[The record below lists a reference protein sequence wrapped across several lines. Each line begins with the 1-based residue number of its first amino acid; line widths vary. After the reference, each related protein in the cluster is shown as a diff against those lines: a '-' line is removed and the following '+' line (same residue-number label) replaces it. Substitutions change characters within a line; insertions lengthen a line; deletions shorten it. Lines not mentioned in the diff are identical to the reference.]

1 MAVARYDAGMFYFCG
16 IMLTEDE
23 KKFIAY
29 WEVNRLRRKKS
40 FKQLTVGLPL
50 GALIA
55 IAIFINFFS
64 GWYKRADMVIR
75 SGSSLILVLVIA
87 TLLIVV
93 FTAVFSARHQWEVN
107 EQRYREFLAKKDQ
120 P

>member
-1 MAVARYDAGMFYFCG
+1 MLYFFA

-23 KKFIAY
+23 KKFVAY
-29 WEVNRLRRKKS
+29 WEVNRLRRKKT
-40 FKQLTVGLPL
+40 FKQLAIGMPL
-50 GALIA
+50 GAVIS

-87 TLLIVV
+87 AILIVV

>member
-1 MAVARYDAGMFYFCG
+1 MYDPVMLYFCI

-23 KKFIAY
+23 KKFVAY
-29 WEVNRLRRKKS
+29 WEVNRLRRKKT
-40 FKQLTVGLPL
+40 FKQLAIGMPL
-50 GALIA
+50 GAVIA

-87 TLLIVV
+87 AILIVV

>member
-1 MAVARYDAGMFYFCG
+1 MLYFCG
-16 IMLTEDE
+16 NMLTEDE
-23 KKFIAY
+23 KKFVAY
-29 WEVNRLRRKKS
+29 WEINRLRRKKS
-40 FKQLTVGLPL
+40 FKQLSIGLPA

-55 IAIFINFFS
+55 IAILINFFS

-87 TLLIVV
+87 ALLIVV
-93 FTAVFSARHQWEVN
+93 FTAVFTAKHQWEVN

>member
-1 MAVARYDAGMFYFCG
+1 VYDPVMLYFCT

-23 KKFIAY
+23 KKFVAY
-29 WEVNRLRRKKS
+29 WEVNRLRRKKT
-40 FKQLTVGLPL
+40 FKQLAVGMPL
-50 GALIA
+50 GAVIA
-55 IAIFINFFS
+55 IAIFVNFFS

-87 TLLIVV
+87 AILIVV

>member
-1 MAVARYDAGMFYFCG
+1 
-16 IMLTEDE
+16 MLTADE
-23 KKFIAY
+23 KKFIEF
-29 WEVNRLRRKKS
+29 WEANRLRRKKT
-40 FKQLTVGLPL
+40 FRNLAIGLPL
-50 GALIA
+50 GSIITIA
-55 IAIFINFFS
+55 ILINFYS

-87 TLLIVV
+87 ALLIVV
-93 FTAVFSARHQWEVN
+93 FISIFSARHQWDIN